1 MSAWKKTSEEL
12 PENDEPVAIRPSFQ
26 GRQFA
31 VWNKHCEC
39 WDDESGD
46 DYMCDKDAVAEW
58 FPIPWNEN

>member
-26 GRQFA
+26 GNQFA
-31 VWNKHCEC
+31 VWNKDCNC

-46 DYMCDKDAVAEW
+46 DYMCDKDAVDEW
-58 FPIPWNEN
+58 FPIPWNEQ